1 MVNIS
6 LLTVTLLASVSPSL
20 VSSTTASVSCNS
32 AIKVTH
38 TESSYHVC
46 SGEINWGS
54 GSGQQSITASPMHG
68 ENACIWVVKGPHGDG
83 AQCEFGTPVKCDAV
97 VRLMHLDTGKNL
109 HSHGFRS
116 PLSGQ
121 QEVSGFGVQGFGDVS
136 DNWKVECYP
145 NTSTGFWEKDSPV
158 RLKHVETGRYLG
170 ATSSTKFTQQN
181 CPNCPIVG
189 QLEVAAFAKS
199 GDTTKFVAQRGVFI
213 KMD

>member
-1 MVNIS
+1 MKS
-6 LLTVTLLASVSPSL
+6 ALLLLAASPAL
-20 VSSTTASVSCNS
+20 VSSSPASVTCNS

-54 GSGQQSITASPMHG
+54 GSGQQSITASPMNG
-68 ENACIWVVKGPHGDG
+68 ENACIWVVKGAHGDG
-83 AQCEFGTPVKCDAV
+83 ANCELGKPVKCDGI
-97 VRLMHLDTGKNL
+97 VRLTHLDTGKNL

-121 QEVSGFGVQGFGDVS
+121 QEVSGFGNQGVGDVS
-136 DNWKVECYP
+136 DNWKVECDP
-145 NTSTGFWEKDSPV
+145 KTSSGTWDKDTPV

-170 ATSSTKFTQQN
+170 ASSNTKFTQQN

-199 GDTTKFVAQRGVFI
+199 NDGTKFVAQRGMFI